1 MSYQDLIVAWHGAPV
16 GGRCVNPYD
25 PEADYP
31 EHREDEARERDPLFD
46 RHPDDFG
53 EHQLAPLDRQVFEDC
68 RKVQGK
74 VVGRHEAVVRTP
86 ESFLPRRPDHW
97 YPMGLSAFSQSP

>member
-25 PEADYP
+25 PEAEYP
-31 EHREDEARERDPLFD
+31 EHRKDEARERDPIFD

-53 EHQLAPLDRQVFEDC
+53 AHLLAPLDRQVFEDC

-74 VVGRHEAVVRTP
+74 VIGRHEAVVRTP
-86 ESFLPRRPDHW
+86 W
-97 YPMGLSAFSQSP
+97 YLTCASRKFMSMTGVPWLQ